1 MAKPK
6 GIRVGQAINFGR
18 CRQGR
23 FSPKEERRALKLE
36 EELTTTPAAAAR
48 GQAQAGAASSPDDLY
63 PIKPIRWR
71 VLAVKPDE
79 GIALLIAQKCLA
91 SRPFHSQPP
100 YPTWEKSDMRSW
112 LNGEFIEAVFTPQER
127 QLLVITEVPNDAS
140 QDCRQGRD
148 GGPTTQDRV
157 FLFSYTEA
165 RDYFKDYEDRRCS
178 LTLVAKAQGGYA
190 DDEGDCCWWLRSP
203 GSSQDTVGFVSY
215 GGSYSYDK
223 VVNFR
228 GISIRPALWVRYAS
242 LL

>member
-6 GIRVGQAINFGR
+6 GIRVGQAIDFGR

-23 FSPKEERRALKLE
+23 FLPKEERRALKL
-36 EELTTTPAAAAR
+36 AAEQTDSAVAV
-48 GQAQAGAASSPDDLY
+48 AGSPDELY

-71 VLAVKPDE
+71 VLVVRPEE
-79 GIALLIAQKCLA
+79 GIALLTVKKCLA
-91 SRPFHSQPP
+91 SRLFHTQPP

-112 LNGEFIEAVFTPQER
+112 LNGEFIETVFTPEER
-127 QLLVITEVPNDAS
+127 ELLVPTEIYNDAS
-140 QDCRQGRD
+140 QDCRNGRD
-148 GGPTTQDRV
+148 GGPTTRDRV
-157 FLFSYTEA
+157 FLFSYREA

-178 LTLVAKAQGGYA
+178 LTLLAKAQGGYA
-190 DDEGDCCWWLRSP
+190 DNEGDCCWWLRSP
-203 GSSQDTVGFVSY
+203 GSSDDTVGFVSY

-228 GISIRPALWVRYAS
+228 GMSVRPAVWVKYAS

>member
-36 EELTTTPAAAAR
+36 VAPTDAQTAAEAN
-48 GQAQAGAASSPDDLY
+48 SLDDLY

-79 GIALLIAQKCLA
+79 GIALLTVKKCLA
-91 SRPFHSQPP
+91 SRPFHAQPP

-112 LNGEFIEAVFTPQER
+112 LNGEFIEAVFTPEER
-127 QLLVITEVPNDAS
+127 ELLVLSEVPNDAS
-140 QDCRQGRD
+140 QDCRNGRD

-203 GSSQDTVGFVSY
+203 GSSDDAVGFVSY

-223 VVNFR
+223 FVNFR
-228 GISIRPALWVRYAS
+228 GMSVRPALWVKYAS